1 MDFEQLYYGAQVKNP
16 IKRAQSQ
23 SGGLFTVFAEK
34 IINGGGI
41 VYGVQLDSQLKA
53 VYGRADTLEE
63 LEPFKGSKYVQ
74 VDVQDTYHMVERDL
88 VNEQLVLF
96 SGTPCHV
103 HGLQCYLRA
112 KHICTAKLF
121 TCDLICHGVPS
132 PLVFRKHIENISKH
146 GDEITE
152 FRFRDKRFG
161 WHSHIETYSKN
172 NSSQK
177 SEVWPAIF
185 PSSLCMRESCYKC
198 KYASFLRFSDLT
210 VGDFWGLDANYPE
223 KDDNTGMSLVLV
235 NSQKGNI
242 LFNSIRED
250 IHFFETEKVHCLQPQ
265 LKAPISRPE
274 NRAEFWEDF
283 RTKNFNFLVYRYVYH
298 GTVGFLYSR
307 IQKICKNV
315 GIYAYI
321 HPVWMKLK
329 IKFTG
334 HR

>member
-1 MDFEQLYYGAQVKNP
+1 MGFEQLYYGAQVKDP

-23 SGGLFTVFAEK
+23 SGGLFTAFAER
-34 IINGGGI
+34 IINKNGI
-41 VYGVQLDSQLKA
+41 VYGVKLDSQLKA

-74 VDVQDTYHMVERDL
+74 VDVQDTFHMVERDL
-88 VNEQLVLF
+88 LNEKLVLF

-112 KHICTAKLF
+112 KHICTGNLF

-132 PLVFRKHIENISKH
+132 PLIFKKYIVNLSKH
-146 GDEITE
+146 SKKITE
-152 FRFRDKRFG
+152 FNFRDKKYG
-161 WHSHIETYSKN
+161 WHSHISTYRCNGRYIWSN
-172 NSSQK
+172 I
-177 SEVWPAIF
+177 WPTIF
-185 PSSLCMRESCYKC
+185 GTTLAMRESCYQC
-198 KYASFLRFSDLT
+198 QYASFKRSSDLT
-210 VGDFWGLDANYPE
+210 IGDFWGLESNYPE
-223 KDDNTGMSLVLV
+223 KGDNSGMSLVLV

-283 RTKNFNFLVYRYVYH
+283 RTKKFNFLVYRYVYH
-298 GTVGFLYSR
+298 GVGGFLYSR

-329 IKFTG
+329 TKILS
-334 HR
+334 RR